1 MYAKYINE
9 DISNKNVYIFVVYHR
24 NVFNNNV
31 QQVGLNVYNRKLYFN
46 IVQSKN
52 LRLP

>member
-9 DISNKNVYIFVVYHR
+9 DISNKKVYIFVVYHR
-24 NVFNNNV
+24 SVFNNNV
-31 QQVGLNVYNRKLYFN
+31 QQVGLNVYNRKLFN